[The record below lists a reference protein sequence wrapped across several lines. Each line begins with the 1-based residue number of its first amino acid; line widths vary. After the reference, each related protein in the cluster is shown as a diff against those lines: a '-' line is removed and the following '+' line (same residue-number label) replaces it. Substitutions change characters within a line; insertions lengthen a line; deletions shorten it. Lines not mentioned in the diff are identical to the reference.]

1 MVIRCERCSTMYEL
15 DESLLAPNGSEVQCT
30 KCQHVFVAFP
40 PRSAGRTLVG
50 MPAEPPLPEP
60 KPEPRA
66 AQPPAPPPPP
76 APPQPAT
83 SARVPRSGAPAV
95 YRPAN
100 SAATVG
106 RAPVLKRDTVGTFEA
121 RLRWSARW
129 RWLAPAIAVGL
140 AVAAGGSWLLLARRG
155 DPGATRTHAEALA
168 LMALDDAASL
178 DEAAARLGDAVRRMP
193 SLKAVAGDRALAL
206 ALRAGSLLEE
216 RDALA
221 AKVSVRTEERD
232 RLRREGPAGWEE
244 AERAA
249 ASEVAALEPE
259 IRSREDR
266 ARNLSSAAA
275 EQLRA
280 LQSDVGDTPEVA
292 RAVAVLHVIQGDRD
306 QGQKN
311 VRAGRERA
319 RRDPWLDLVDGWMDA
334 RDPDRA
340 IRERALVRLGALA
353 AARPDLLRGRYLL
366 ARAQASL
373 GRRPEALA
381 TLEGVLTANPR
392 HEAARRLRDE
402 LTAPPPPAPPAPAPA
417 PAAKV
422 SPHPR
427 KSVPQSDPGAS
438 VPPAGAEPP
447 AGSTGG
453 APVFPLTTPW
463 EAAPTPREAAPVA
476 PAQPPQ
482 PSAPPAGAP
491 PAPVRRAPRTL
502 GPGEPD
508 GSHGG

>member
-50 MPAEPPLPEP
+50 MPTEPPPPEP
-60 KPEPRA
+60 KPEPPA
-66 AQPPAPPPPP
+66 AQPPAPPPPV
-76 APPQPAT
+76 PPQPAA

-95 YRPAN
+95 YRPGT

-140 AVAAGGSWLLLARRG
+140 LVAAGGSWLLFARRG

-168 LMALDDAASL
+168 LVALDDAASL
-178 DEAAARLGDAVRRMP
+178 DEAAARLGDAVRRTP
-193 SLKAVAGDRALAL
+193 TLKGAAGDRALAL

-221 AKVSVRTEERD
+221 GKSSVRTEERD

-292 RAVAVLHVIQGDRD
+292 RAAAVLHVVRGDGD

-311 VRAGRERA
+311 SRAGGERA

-381 TLEGVLTANPR
+381 TLDGVLTANPR

-402 LTAPPPPAPPAPAPA
+402 LTSPPPPAPPAPAPA

-422 SPHPR
+422 SPPPR
-427 KSVPQSDPGAS
+427 KSVPQAAPGAS
-438 VPPAGAEPP
+438 VPPAAVEPP
-447 AGSTGG
+447 AGSTGV
-453 APVFPLTTPW
+453 APGSPPPL
-463 EAAPTPREAAPVA
+463 PREAASVA

-482 PSAPPAGAP
+482 PSAPPAETAP
-491 PAPVRRAPRTL
+491 RPARRVPRNPAPA
-502 GPGEPD
+502 EPAWP
-508 GSHGG
+508 